1 MAADTGPLE
10 PPAAPEKNQPT
21 KADTTA
27 HDDKVRKW
35 LAFYVF
41 TGFIGYVFWVS
52 THAVQLPGDTLGI
65 ILGALIA
72 VSGNVVGY
80 YFQSSSGSTA
90 KQVAI
95 EKGPARR
102 IVLDQQPEG

>member
-1 MAADTGPLE
+1 MGGPTGPLE
-10 PPAAPEKNQPT
+10 PPTEPT

-27 HDDKVRKW
+27 HDDKVRKY

-41 TGFIGYVFWVS
+41 TGFIGYVFFVS
-52 THAVQLPGDTLGI
+52 VRPALLPGDTLGM

-72 VSGNVVGY
+72 VTGNVVGY

-90 KQVAI
+90 KQVSL
-95 EKGPARR
+95 EKKGM
-102 IVLDQQPEG
+102 